1 MTEALLLLSA
11 GSLLTIC
18 VATLII
24 ATLALRHAQRCVE
37 LVEERMEYLREEQ
50 ARLLMLLR
58 EERQRSQVRGF
69 IKCDVR

>member
-24 ATLALRHAQRCVE
+24 ATLALRHARRYVE
-37 LVEERMEYLREEQ
+37 LAE
-50 ARLLMLLR
+50 
-58 EERQRSQVRGF
+58 
-69 IKCDVR
+69 

>member
-24 ATLALRHAQRCVE
+24 ATLTLRHAQSCVE
-37 LVEERMEYLREEQ
+37 LVE
-50 ARLLMLLR
+50 
-58 EERQRSQVRGF
+58 
-69 IKCDVR
+69 